1 MLMTEQELRDLCQQ
15 MTLDEKLGMIHG
27 NELFRTKGVERLN
40 IPAFSFSDGPMGVRQ
55 EHHKTKWIPMGNS
68 QDYTS
73 YLPCNTALAATWN
86 RRLAYE
92 SGKVLG
98 REARGRGK
106 DMILAPGINILRTPL
121 CGRNFEYMGEDPY
134 LVSEMVVPMIEGIEE
149 NDVAACVKHFAV
161 NNQEVRRLS
170 ENSVV
175 DDRTLR
181 EIYFPGFKAA
191 VTKAKT
197 KGIMGS
203 YNKLWGTHC
212 SQNKKLLKDILRD
225 EWGFNGMVVSDWGGV
240 HNTAEVADSGM
251 DVEMSVTDNFN
262 EYYMADPL
270 KEEIKAGRISEA
282 LVDEKVVNILR
293 VMDDLHIF
301 DGERKSGCYGLPE
314 DRQRLLATARES
326 IVLLKNKKNL
336 LPIERKNGLKLLV
349 VGDNANKFQAPGG
362 GSSEIKALYEM
373 TPLMGIGML
382 AGGNVSV
389 SYCKGYDSFTSGNI
403 WDAEHVEAK
412 AKRDAEKARL
422 KALEKGIEPDAVTE
436 GGQAISLS
444 ENPEEEDT
452 TQILTAEQLAMNAT
466 YADEAVAAAAEA
478 DVVIFVGGL
487 NHEYDTEGQD
497 RKDMSLPYN
506 QTELIK
512 RLQQVNR
519 NVAVVIMSGSP
530 VDLTGIL
537 DTTHTLVQYWYSGM
551 EGGRALAEVLFGD
564 VCPSGRLPE
573 TFPLKIEDCSAH
585 SIGEY
590 PGKEDVHYT
599 EGIYVGYRH
608 YETRKIPVAYP
619 FGYGLSY
626 TDFKYSHFNVEDRSN
641 DDHASVSVNM
651 EVTNIGEMDGAET
664 VQLYIRPVNSA
675 IDRPIRELRGFDKEY
690 IKIGQTHRISFHL
703 NETAFSYYDVEAG
716 AFRAPAGEYM
726 IEICKD
732 AHTVILDSK
741 ITLKQDYLHQ

>member
-1 MLMTEQELRDLCQQ
+1 
-15 MTLDEKLGMIHG
+15 MTLEEKLGMIHG
-27 NELFRTKGVERLN
+27 NELFRTKGVERLH
-40 IPAFSFSDGPMGVRQ
+40 IPPFSFSDGPMGVRQ
-55 EHHKTKWIPMGNS
+55 EHHATKWIPVGSS

-106 DMILAPGINILRTPL
+106 DMILAPGINIHRTPL
-121 CGRNFEYMGEDPY
+121 CGRNFEYMGEDPC

-149 NDVAACVKHFAV
+149 NDVASCVKHFAV

-175 DDRTLR
+175 DDRALR
-181 EIYFPGFKAA
+181 EIYFPGFRAA
-191 VTKAKT
+191 VTRGKA

-212 SQNKKLLKDILRD
+212 SQSKKLLQDILRG
-225 EWGFNGMVVSDWGGV
+225 EWGFEGLVVSDWGAV
-240 HNTAEVADSGM
+240 HDTAEAVDSGL
-251 DVEMSVTDNFN
+251 DVEMSVTDNFD
-262 EYYMADPL
+262 EYYLANPL
-270 KEEIKAGRISEA
+270 AEEIRTGRISEK
-282 LVDEKVVNILR
+282 LIDEKVMHILK
-293 VMDDLHIF
+293 VMDDLHMF
-301 DGERKSGCYGLPE
+301 DGERKNGCYGLPE
-314 DRQRLLATARES
+314 DRQRLLAAARES
-326 IVLLKNKKNL
+326 IVLLKNSKNL
-336 LPIERKNGLKLLV
+336 LPIARRNGLKLLV
-349 VGDNANKFQAPGG
+349 VGDNANKFHAPGG

-373 TPLMGIGML
+373 TPLMGIGMI
-382 AGGNVSV
+382 AGGNVEV
-389 SYCKGYDSFTSGNI
+389 TYCKGYDSFTTGNI
-403 WDAEHVEAK
+403 WDAEHAEAK
-412 AKRDAEKARL
+412 AAREAQ
-422 KALEKGIEPDAVTE
+422 KKQSSASANETTE
-436 GGQAISLS
+436 VSENGQAISLN
-444 ENPEEEDT
+444 ENPEDEDT
-452 TQILTAEQLAMNAT
+452 AQVLTEEQLAMNAA
-466 YADEAVAAAAEA
+466 YAEEAVAAAAEA

-487 NHEYDTEGQD
+487 NHEFDTEGQD
-497 RKDMSLPYN
+497 RTDMSLPYH
-506 QTELIK
+506 QTELIT
-512 RLQQVNR
+512 RLQQANR
-519 NVAVVIMSGSP
+519 NVVVVMMSGSP

-573 TFPLKIEDCSAH
+573 TFPLKAEDCSAH

-599 EGIYVGYRH
+599 EGVYVGYRH

-626 TDFKYSHFNVEDRSN
+626 TDFKYNHFQVDDRSTEE
-641 DDHASVSVNM
+641 HASFSVNM

-664 VQLYIRPVNSA
+664 VQLYVRPINSS
-675 IDRPIRELRGFDKEY
+675 IDRPLRELRQFEKEF

-703 NETAFSYYDVEAG
+703 NEQAFSFFDTEA
-716 AFRAPAGEYM
+716 ASFRAPAGEYM

-732 AHTVILDSK
+732 AHTVIMDQK
-741 ITLKQDYLHQ
+741 VTLKKDYLFM

>member
-1 MLMTEQELRDLCQQ
+1 MTGQQRLELCQQ
-15 MTLDEKLGMIHG
+15 MTLEEKLGMIHG
-27 NELFRTKGVERLN
+27 NELFRTKGVERLH
-40 IPAFSFSDGPMGVRQ
+40 IPPFSFSDGPMGVRQ
-55 EHHKTKWIPMGNS
+55 EYQATKWIPVGSS

-121 CGRNFEYMGEDPY
+121 CGRNFEYMGEDPF

-149 NDVAACVKHFAV
+149 NDVASCVKHFAV

-175 DDRTLR
+175 DDRALR
-181 EIYFPGFKAA
+181 EIYFPGFRAA
-191 VTKAKT
+191 VTRAKV

-203 YNKLWGTHC
+203 YNKLWGIHC
-212 SQNKKLLKDILRD
+212 SQNKKLLQDILRG
-225 EWGFNGMVVSDWGGV
+225 EWGFEGLVVSDWGGV
-240 HNTAEVADSGM
+240 HDTAEAADSGL
-251 DVEMSVTDNFN
+251 DVEMSVTDNFD
-262 EYYMADPL
+262 EYYLANPL
-270 KEEIKAGRISEA
+270 AEEIRAGRISEK
-282 LVDEKVVNILR
+282 LIDEKVIHILK
-293 VMDDLHIF
+293 VMDDLHMF
-301 DGERKSGCYGLPE
+301 DGERKSGCYGLPG
-314 DRQRLLATARES
+314 DRQKLLAAARES
-326 IVLLKNKKNL
+326 VVLLKNSKNL
-336 LPIERKNGLKLLV
+336 LPIERRNGLKLLV
-349 VGDNANKFQAPGG
+349 VGDNANKFHASGG

-373 TPLMGIGML
+373 TPLMGIGMI
-382 AGGNVSV
+382 AGGNVEV
-389 SYCKGYDSFTSGNI
+389 TYCKGYDSFTTGNI
-403 WDAEHVEAK
+403 WDAEHADARAAREAREK
-412 AKRDAEKARL
+412 QSGVSANETAEIS
-422 KALEKGIEPDAVTE
+422 EN
-436 GGQAISLS
+436 GQAISLN
-444 ENPEEEDT
+444 ENPEDEVT
-452 TQILTAEQLAMNAT
+452 AQVLTEEQLAMNAA
-466 YADEAVAAAAEA
+466 YAEEAVAAAAEA

-487 NHEYDTEGQD
+487 NHEFDTEGQD
-497 RKDMSLPYN
+497 RRDMSLPYH
-506 QTELIK
+506 QTELIT
-512 RLQQVNR
+512 RLQQANR
-519 NVAVVIMSGSP
+519 NVVVVMMSGSP

-573 TFPLKIEDCSAH
+573 TFPLKVEDCSAH

-590 PGKEDVHYT
+590 PGKEAVHYS

-626 TDFKYSHFNVEDRSN
+626 TDFKYNHFRVDDRSTEE
-641 DDHASVSVNM
+641 HASFSVNL

-664 VQLYIRPVNSA
+664 VQLYVRPINSS
-675 IDRPIRELRGFDKEY
+675 IDRPLRELRQFEKEF

-703 NETAFSYYDVEAG
+703 NEQAFSYYDTTA
-716 AFRAPAGEYM
+716 ASFRAPAGTYL
-726 IEICKD
+726 IEICRD
-732 AHTVILDSK
+732 AHTVIMDQK
-741 ITLKQDYLHQ
+741 VTLRKDYLFV